1 MKTIKRSIIPVSEI
15 PVELRTNPLIHGYK
29 KHVYIECHIDG
40 KESDDDLTKWL
51 LEKYPNIKR
60 KISFL
65 IHIDI

>member
-15 PVELRTNPLIHGYK
+15 PVELRTNSLIHGYK
-29 KHVYIECHIDG
+29 KHTYYEFHIDSE
-40 KESDDDLTKWL
+40 ESDDPLTKWL

>member
-40 KESDDDLTKWL
+40 KKSDDDLTKWL

-60 KISFL
+60 KISFF

>member
-1 MKTIKRSIIPVSEI
+1 MKTIRRSMIPVSEI
-15 PVELRTNPLIHGYK
+15 PKELRTNTLIHGYK

-40 KESDDDLTKWL
+40 KESDDDLTKQL
-51 LEKYPNIKR
+51 LEKYPNIKK